1 MSDDP
6 GLSVSVTW
14 AGTGITTAL
23 PASTPT
29 WPSTPGPA
37 LGSVVIR
44 NPKEALQA
52 AKRVRREGVPH
63 GLLADAPLG
72 CTVYVYADTLPWDYE
87 EGIVMTIT
95 ERSDPDEDY
104 RNPEP
109 VLHRSVRVM
118 HNGVAIAIGDTH
130 GPWAVI
136 RTDRAPDD
144 PDDPI
149 YEAII
154 EAERREQFR
163 ARD

>member
-1 MSDDP
+1 MSADHE
-6 GLSVSVTW
+6 LSVSVTW
-14 AGTGITTAL
+14 ASGITTAL

-44 NPKEALQA
+44 NPREALQA

-72 CTVYVYADTLPWDYE
+72 STVYIYADTLPWDYE
-87 EGIVMTIT
+87 ECIVRTIT
-95 ERSDPDEDY
+95 GRSADDH
-104 RNPEP
+104 
-109 VLHRSVRVM
+109 LSVRVM
-118 HNGVAIAIGDTH
+118 HNGVAIAVGSTH

-144 PDDPI
+144 PDAPV
-149 YEAII
+149 YLEII
-154 EAERREQFR
+154 DGEVIERTRSH
-163 ARD
+163 D